1 MKHLFQALILLMSL
15 WMHASGQDY
24 FFRQYANIEGLDH
37 TYIYAVNQGQNG
49 FLWIGTEEGLYKF
62 NGVYF
67 QQFTTED
74 GLADNLTTV
83 LFTDSRGI
91 LWAGHQNGSLTR
103 MSENGFDRLNENANP
118 GGSVTDITEDENGSI
133 WITVQNL
140 GLLCID
146 RQGGITKVHFP
157 RDETRLTQI
166 ASLGKGLF
174 LTGSQE
180 NLYLCKFES
189 ASGSMVDLKR
199 VDRFPISKV
208 AGILQESDS
217 SHIIISE
224 THGVYRFQRS
234 QFHEAP
240 ELTIIDNNVDGHLDN
255 LQGGLLDAG
264 GCLWLHTLGHGMIR
278 YDPDPG
284 GIYGKKKLFSSKN
297 GLASDN
303 VRSLFEDA
311 EGNLWL
317 GMYGE
322 GLLKFTK
329 EKLRFYKYENEEG
342 NLQVH
347 AITNKDGHLIIIAGK
362 RLLEISASG
371 DSVYNSY
378 SIPGISSEDKVNA
391 AFVSENGKLWLGLEK
406 SGLYVADTQEFKFR
420 SVRISQDDLA
430 NSVNHIAG
438 TEKYL
443 WVSTKK
449 GICRIDLSQHN
460 PLWITSENGL
470 PHNNI
475 QQLYIDSKGRVLV
488 ATLCRELYYINDQ
501 AEVAV
506 LENSRMGPQNLLA
519 SILEGPDGSIW
530 AGTEGNGIWKIGQ
543 NEIILYNRSS
553 GLYSDYCYS
562 LALTRDEELVIGH
575 RGGLSVIAAESK
587 RIKIYERLS
596 GISSAAVFY
605 SNAVHPDKTGN
616 LWFGT
621 SEGLICFATGS
632 TAGEEMAPR
641 IHIEG
646 VFLNGEKIEHTAG
659 LIVQKPGQYEL
670 RVDFIGLHFSNPE
683 MVAYQTRL
691 EGFSRDWSEPS
702 VNRQVVYERIEHGH
716 YSFHLRAFNE
726 NDILSEA
733 SSLFEIRINKPV
745 YLRIWFYG
753 ILVLV
758 LASGFYTII
767 RIRERNHRM
776 VQEGLL
782 KNLDEKTKEI
792 IVKEEIIK
800 ERKRV
805 EKVLI
810 EAKTKAE
817 ESERL
822 KTSFL
827 QNISHEIRTP
837 MNAIVGFSQLLK
849 EVGISTEDRDQYI
862 KRVSDNADSLL
873 KLVDNIIELSKLET
887 NKLELKAESILVNSV
902 MDEVEGFALDRLRK
916 VSKEDIELIKVCPG
930 ENTHKIVTDYTR
942 LKQVFTHLLDNAVKF
957 TEQGSIKYGYQME
970 EHGIQFFVEDTGIG
984 LSEDKIG
991 VVFDLFRK
999 VEGDRFKLYEG
1010 TGLGLT
1016 ISGMLVNMMGG
1027 KIDVDSKPGFGS
1039 RFYFTIPDQ
1048 ASQVSDNIPKIQ
1060 SDEIQPNS

>member
-1 MKHLFQALILLMSL
+1 MLSL
-15 WMHASGQDY
+15 WVQTSGQDY
-24 FFRQYANIEGLDH
+24 FFRQYANNEGLNH
-37 TYIYAVNQGQNG
+37 AYIYAVNQDQDG

-62 NGVYF
+62 NGIDF

-74 GLADNLTTV
+74 GLADNLITV

-91 LWAGHQNGSLTR
+91 LWAGHQNGALTR
-103 MSENGFDRLNENANP
+103 ISENRFDRLHENANIR
-118 GGSVTDITEDENGSI
+118 GSVADITEDEKGYI

-146 RQGGITKVHFP
+146 EHGKITKVHFP
-157 RDETRLTQI
+157 GDETRLTQI

-180 NLYLCKFES
+180 NLYLSRFES
-189 ASGSMVDLKR
+189 ASDSMVDLKR
-199 VDRFPISKV
+199 VDRFPLSKV
-208 AGILQESDS
+208 AEILQESDS

-224 THGVYRFQRS
+224 THGVFRFQRK
-234 QFHEAP
+234 QFPEAA
-240 ELTIIDNNVDGHLDN
+240 ELTIIDNNEDGHLDN

-264 GCLWLHTLGHGMIR
+264 GSLWLNTLGQGMIR
-278 YDPDPG
+278 YDPYPG
-284 GIYGKKKLFSSKN
+284 GNYGGKKLFSSKN

-322 GLLKFTK
+322 GLLKYSQ
-329 EKLRFYKYENEEG
+329 EKLRFYKYENEEE
-342 NLQVH
+342 NQQVH
-347 AITNKDGHLIIIAGK
+347 AITNKGGHLLIITGR
-362 RLLEISASG
+362 RLLEVSASG
-371 DSVYNSY
+371 DSVYRSY
-378 SIPGISSEDKVNA
+378 SIPGISPEDKVNA
-391 AFVSENGKLWLGLEK
+391 AFVSENGKLWLGMEK
-406 SGLYVADTQEFKFR
+406 SGLYVADTLDFKFR
-420 SVRISQDDLA
+420 PVKISKDDLA

-438 TEKYL
+438 TENYL

-449 GICRIDLSQHN
+449 GACRIDLIQHN
-460 PLWITSENGL
+460 PQWITSENGL

-488 ATLCRELYYINDQ
+488 ATICSELFYINDR

-506 LENSRMGPQNLLA
+506 LENSRMGPQNMLA
-519 SILEGPDGSIW
+519 SIQEGLDGDIW
-530 AGTEGNGIWKIGQ
+530 AGTEGNGIWKIGK
-543 NEIILYNRSS
+543 NEIIQYNHSS

-562 LALTRDEELVIGH
+562 LTPTPDGELVIGH

-587 RIKIYERLS
+587 RIKVYDRLS

-605 SNAVHPDKTGN
+605 PNAVHADRTGN
-616 LWFGT
+616 IWFAT
-621 SEGLICFATGS
+621 SEGLISFTSGS
-632 TAGEEMAPR
+632 NPGEEMAPR
-641 IHIEG
+641 IHIDG
-646 VFLNGEKIEHTAG
+646 VYLNGEKIDYTSG

-702 VNRQVVYERIEHGH
+702 VNRQVIYERIEHGH

-733 SSLFEIRINKPV
+733 SSLFEIRINKPI

-753 ILVLV
+753 ILALL
-758 LASGFYTII
+758 LASGFFTII
-767 RIRERNHRM
+767 RIREQNHRM
-776 VQEGLL
+776 VQERLL

-800 ERKRV
+800 ERKKV

-817 ESERL
+817 ESDRL
-822 KTSFL
+822 KSSFL

-849 EVGISTEDRDQYI
+849 EDGITIEDRDQYI

-887 NKLELKAESILVNSV
+887 NKLELKPESILVNSV
-902 MDEVEGFALDRLRK
+902 MDEVEGFVLDRLRK
-916 VSKEDIELIKVCPG
+916 EKKEEIELIKVNPG
-930 ENTHKIVTDYTR
+930 DSTHKIVTDYTR
-942 LKQVFTHLLDNAVKF
+942 LKQVLVHLLDNAVKF
-957 TEQGSIKYGYQME
+957 TEQGSITYGYQLE
-970 EHGIQFFVEDTGIG
+970 EHGILFFVEDTGIG
-984 LSEDKIG
+984 LSEDKKG
-991 VVFDLFRK
+991 VVFDMFRK
-999 VEGDRFKLYEG
+999 VEEDRFKLYEG
-1010 TGLGLT
+1010 TGLGLA
-1016 ISGMLVNMMGG
+1016 ISSMLVDMMGG
-1027 KIDVDSKPGFGS
+1027 KIGVDSNPGFGS
-1039 RFYFTIPDQ
+1039 RFYFNIPELPGKESND
-1048 ASQVSDNIPKIQ
+1048 DPKIQ
-1060 SDEIQPNS
+1060 SDEL